1 MHDLHIVLS
10 RCICSSG
17 TSIDEL
23 DSLLSSDLLF
33 SVLVQFWVILK
44 SSLLNL
50 GPHVKL
56 GFTHVWAF
64 DHPRTGPI
72 ALECPQTICSHNYNL
87 NTQLKLLFYPSITTN
102 NKLPLRICYE
112 NIVDIAFF
120 KIKFNNNNQALVHV
134 FFFIIL
140 FYSKSHSLLVCLI
153 GKSFL
158 LLSINIIFNLA
169 PLFFSFFFSPQSLK

>member
-1 MHDLHIVLS
+1 MIL
-10 RCICSSG
+10 
-17 TSIDEL
+17 TS
-23 DSLLSSDLLF
+23 SLLSF
-33 SVLVQFWVILK
+33 
-44 SSLLNL
+44 
-50 GPHVKL
+50 GPRVRL

-64 DHPRTGPI
+64 DHPRTEPI

-87 NTQLKLLFYPSITTN
+87 NTQLKLFFYPSITTN
-102 NKLPLRICYE
+102 NKLPLRVCYE

-120 KIKFNNNNQALVHV
+120 QIKFNNNNQALVHV

-140 FYSKSHSLLVCLI
+140 FYSKSYSLLVCLI

-169 PLFFSFFFSPQSLK
+169 LLSFLFFFSSSFPQSLK